1 MTMRRPIIIDTDPG
15 QDDAIAILLALAA
28 PAELDVRAIVAVAG
42 NVPLE
47 STERNARQICELAGR
62 GDIPVYRGCA
72 APLKRPLV
80 TAPHIHGDT
89 GLAGPALQPPAMP
102 SRDGG
107 VDYLIE
113 ALSTCGPRGLTV
125 CTLGPLTNLATA
137 LARKPEIAGAIAELV
152 MMGGAHFAGGNVT
165 PVAEFNIH
173 VDPEAAD
180 IVLRALSLAEIPVTM
195 LPLDLT
201 HTVLS
206 TPARIAS
213 LRAIDTACA
222 RAVVQILEA
231 TGYNFAKYRRLGAP
245 LHDPCVIA
253 YLLAPALFTGRHVN
267 VEVETTSALTL
278 GATVV
283 DWWSVT
289 ARTPNVMFMNQVDAD
304 GVYRLLAQRLA
315 RLP

>member
-1 MTMRRPIIIDTDPG
+1 MSRPVIIDTDPG
-15 QDDAIAILLALAA
+15 RDDAIAILLALAS
-28 PAELDVRAIVAVAG
+28 PDELDVRAIVTVAG
-42 NVPLE
+42 NVPLGL
-47 STERNARQICELAGR
+47 TERNARQICELAGR
-62 GDIPVYRGCA
+62 SDIPLFRGCA
-72 APLKRPLV
+72 APIERPLV
-80 TAPHIHGDT
+80 TAPHIHGHT
-89 GLAGPALQPPAMP
+89 GLAGPILPEPTMR

-113 ALSTCGPRGLTV
+113 TLSACAPGSVTL

-137 LARKPEIAGAIAELV
+137 LARKPDIAGAIAELV

-165 PVAEFNIH
+165 PVAEFNVH

-180 IVLRALSLAEIPVTM
+180 LVLRTLSLAKVPVAM
-195 LPLDLT
+195 VPLDLT

-206 TPARIAS
+206 TPARIAA
-213 LRAIDTACA
+213 LRAVDTACA

-231 TGYNFAKYRRLGAP
+231 TGYNFAKYGRPGAP

-253 YLLAPALFTGRHVN
+253 YLLAPALFGGRHVN

-283 DWWSVT
+283 DCWGVT
-289 ARTPNVMFMNQVDAD
+289 GRAPNVTFLNQVDPE
-304 GVYRLLAQRLA
+304 GVYQLLAQRLA